1 MFRTIAALVSIDRNR
16 TDGEKHRFTGDDVL
30 GVGTTK
36 KRRISHC
43 ANDRDGLRRDGE
55 DIDEISRDAGVAL
68 ALPGAFILVFYN
80 HGCHDIMEDE
90 KEMVSNHGPWG
101 LILAAK

>member
-1 MFRTIAALVSIDRNR
+1 MFKTIAALVSIDSNC
-16 TDGEKHRFTGDDVL
+16 TNGEKHGFTSDEVL

-36 KRRISHC
+36 KRRIGHC

-55 DIDEISRDAGVAL
+55 DIDEISRDTGVAL
-68 ALPGAFILVFYN
+68 APPGALILVFYD
-80 HGCHDIMEDE
+80 HGCHGVVENE
-90 KEMVSNHGPWG
+90 EEMVSNHGALG